1 MTATE
6 NKTRTVEEMFAADHD
21 RLDALFAEF
30 RRLKR
35 VDYPKAKENFK
46 QFKFGLQRHIIWEEQ
61 ILFPAFESQTGMR
74 DTGPTAV
81 MRAEHR
87 QIGER
92 LEAIHEKV
100 RRQDPNSDREEEALL
115 QVLSQ
120 HNQKEEM
127 VLYPT
132 LDRMLSE
139 GEVTAAFEAMEKIPE
154 EAYATCCGKHV

>member
-6 NKTRTVEEMFAADHD
+6 TKSVREMFAADHD
-21 RLDALFAEF
+21 RLDSLFAEF
-30 RRLKR
+30 QKLKR
-35 VDYPKAKENFK
+35 VDYAKAKENFK

-61 ILFPAFESQTGMR
+61 VLFPAFESRTGMR

-92 LEAIHEKV
+92 LEAIHDKV
-100 RRQDPNSDREEEALL
+100 RGADPDSDREEQALL
-115 QVLSQ
+115 QLLSA

-127 VLYPT
+127 VLYPM
-132 LDRMLSE
+132 LDRMLSPSE
-139 GEVTAAFEAMEKIPE
+139 LAAAFQTMEQIPE
-154 EAYATCCGKHV
+154 TAYATCCGKHA

>member
-6 NKTRTVEEMFAADHD
+6 SKARTVQEMFAADHD
-21 RLDALFAEF
+21 RLDSLFAEF

-35 VDYPKAKENFK
+35 FDYAKAKENFK
-46 QFKFGLQRHIIWEEQ
+46 EFKIGLQRHIIWEEQ
-61 ILFPAFESQTGMR
+61 ILFPAFEKRTGMR

-87 QIGER
+87 QIGDG

-100 RRQDPNSDREEEALL
+100 RRADPNSDLEEEALL

-154 EAYATCCGKHV
+154 EAYATCCGKH